1 MEGAE
6 VALERGQERAEPEE
20 MEEWGL
26 GNEVGRVVCPRAGVD
41 NGMNKP
47 DHWCCLEPCVEK
59 QSKAYKPGGIEV
71 RLISNVCQGHR
82 QEPLQHVLCH
92 PCLDGSLVESG
103 AHGIY

>member
-41 NGMNKP
+41 NGMNKAKP
-47 DHWCCLEPCVEK
+47 DRLVL
-59 QSKAYKPGGIEV
+59 PGA
-71 RLISNVCQGHR
+71 
-82 QEPLQHVLCH
+82 LC
-92 PCLDGSLVESG
+92 
-103 AHGIY
+103 